1 MQFGQFEQ
9 PHSEEFADLQRLVDR
24 LFANST
30 IVDRLDL
37 LVQAEVLDLSSNMME
52 IVNLVPTGSYNRVR
66 LCDQINSALAAHG
79 WGATYGIVE

>member
-24 LFANST
+24 LFADST

-37 LVQAEVLDLSSNMME
+37 LVQAEVLDLSSDMME
-52 IVNLVPTGSYNRVR
+52 IVNLVPTGSYDRVR

>member
-1 MQFGQFEQ
+1 MQPNHAF
-9 PHSEEFADLQRLVDR
+9 SEEFNDLQRLIDG
-24 LFANST
+24 LFADRK

-37 LVQAEVLDLSSNMME
+37 IVQAEVLDLSPDMIE
-52 IVNLVPTGSYNRVR
+52 IVNLVPSGEYDRVR

>member
-24 LFANST
+24 LFADST

-37 LVQAEVLDLSSNMME
+37 LIQAEVLDLSSDMME
-52 IVNLVPTGSYNRVR
+52 IVNLVSTGSYDRVR